1 MFSQRSYIHSKTC
14 RKYQNTPCQ
23 FNFGQFFTDRT
34 MVAEPLSDDFSKEEK
49 NSTLTRGADKSTI
62 LFRVYRRICREI
74 ANNLSGQ
81 YMNYLIV

>member
-1 MFSQRSYIHSKTC
+1 MFSQRSNIHSKTC

-49 NSTLTRGADKSTI
+49 NSTLTRGAVKSTI
-62 LFRVYRRICREI
+62 LFHFI
-74 ANNLSGQ
+74 AEFVERLPTIFPIN
-81 YMNYLIV
+81 I

>member
-1 MFSQRSYIHSKTC
+1 MFSQRSNIHSKTC

-49 NSTLTRGADKSTI
+49 IPLSQEELLRVQFYFVFIAEFVERLPTI
-62 LFRVYRRICREI
+62 FPVKI
-74 ANNLSGQ
+74 
-81 YMNYLIV
+81 

>member
-1 MFSQRSYIHSKTC
+1 
-14 RKYQNTPCQ
+14 
-23 FNFGQFFTDRT
+23 

-49 NSTLTRGADKSTI
+49 NSTLTRGAVKSTI